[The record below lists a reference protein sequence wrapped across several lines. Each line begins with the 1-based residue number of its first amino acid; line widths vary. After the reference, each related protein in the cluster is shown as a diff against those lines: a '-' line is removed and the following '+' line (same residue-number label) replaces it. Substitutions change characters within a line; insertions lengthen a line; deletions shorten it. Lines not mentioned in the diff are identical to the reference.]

1 MAKKKAKMKARGA
14 RSSSSSS
21 SFENP
26 FAGLSTHPAMFWFIL
41 ILSLLIGVILAR
53 WNLHYV
59 AILLAGIIIFID
71 TWRRGQQGQPS
82 GLFGKSNNYNFM
94 LASGA
99 LMVIVS
105 LTQLVKF
112 AK

>member
-1 MAKKKAKMKARGA
+1 MAKKAKTKMKAR
-14 RSSSSSS
+14 RSRAASGSM
-21 SFENP
+21 ENP
-26 FAGLSTHPAMFWFIL
+26 FSGLSSHPAMFWFIL
-41 ILSLLIGVILAR
+41 ILSLLVGIILAR
-53 WNLHYV
+53 WGLHFV
-59 AILLAGIIIFID
+59 AVLLAGIIIFID
-71 TWRRGQQGQPS
+71 TWRRGQGGQPS
-82 GLFGKSNNYNFM
+82 GLFGKANNYNFM

>member
-1 MAKKKAKMKARGA
+1 MAKKAKARKKPAG
-14 RSSSSSS
+14 RSRASSGGMAS
-21 SFENP
+21 E
-26 FAGLSTHPAMFWFIL
+26 LRQHPSMFWFIL
-41 ILSLLIGVILAR
+41 ILSLLIGIVLAR
-53 WNLHYV
+53 WGLHFV

-71 TWRRGQQGQPS
+71 TWRRGTDGQPS

-105 LTQLVKF
+105 LTQLVKIVN
-112 AK
+112 

>member
-1 MAKKKAKMKARGA
+1 MAKKAKAKSKPASRSRASAGKASA
-14 RSSSSSS
+14 FNS
-21 SFENP
+21 
-26 FAGLSTHPAMFWFIL
+26 HPSMFWFIL
-41 ILSLLIGVILAR
+41 ILSLLVGIILAR
-53 WNLHYV
+53 WGLHYV

-71 TWRRGQQGQPS
+71 TWRRGTDGQPS
-82 GLFGKSNNYNFM
+82 GLFGKANNYNFM

-105 LTQLVKF
+105 LTQLVTF